1 MLYALHRH
9 KLRTPCALI
18 AALPHAAPV
27 LGEQVVVQKV
37 TVIMGRVMTSVILNA
52 LTVMMQHVS
61 VGNVQEDYH
70 ANLHTVQILRSF
82 VGALL
87 FVTAHCLVRIYTV
100 FSATERNLIR
110 RSFTFAVPQ

>member
-1 MLYALHRH
+1 MHALHH
-9 KLRTPCALI
+9 QKLRTLFALI
-18 AALPHAAPV
+18 AAFPHAAPV

-37 TVIMGRVMTSVILNA
+37 TVTMGRVMTSVILNA

-61 VGNVQEDYH
+61 VPNVQMDYH